1 MRPILFCLAI
11 LFSSGIVGATE
22 TEKTVNL
29 TGSISEDTYLAND
42 IVIVNA
48 EVDGDLL
55 IAAGDINV
63 SGLISGDLMAA
74 GGEVIITAELKD
86 DLRVA
91 GGEVSLCGSVAGD
104 VAIAGGDVDICAD
117 TVILSKA
124 WLAGSDVKANGR
136 FEKKLVIKG
145 SDVVLAGEFA
155 GGVRIEARHL
165 EVLADARIIGDLE
178 YTSPYPATIHP
189 DATITGEENY
199 TISNPWWGSKN
210 GKLDAGELLLGATIA
225 FIAIVFSV
233 AVTSLIVS
241 GFLPNTYAETP
252 NIIRTQFLKC
262 LAIGLL
268 FVLVT
273 PLLLMLLVIS
283 VIGIPLAIIFF
294 FAYVLMFFIGFF
306 ASVMLFA
313 DSFYTHFRK
322 AESKSM
328 LAHVVSVV
336 IVTLLITLFS
346 QLPIFGTLFIIL
358 LTLSGIGAVVLFTLH
373 SRKQNASAKTNIEE

>member
-1 MRPILFCLAI
+1 LA
-11 LFSSGIVGATE
+11 
-22 TEKTVNL
+22 
-29 TGSISEDTYLAND
+29 SEN
-42 IVIVNA
+42 VKVNA

-63 SGLISGDLMAA
+63 SGLISGDLMVA

-86 DLRVA
+86 DLRAA
-91 GGEVSLCGSVAGD
+91 GGQVSLCSRVAGD
-104 VAIAGGDVDICAD
+104 VAIAGGDVDVCAD
-117 TVILSKA
+117 AVIVDRA
-124 WLAGSDVKANGR
+124 WLAGGDVKANGR

-145 SDVVLAGEFA
+145 GDVVLAGVFA
-155 GGVRIEARHL
+155 NGVRIEARHL

-178 YTSPYPATIHP
+178 YTSPYPATIHQ

-199 TISNPWWGSKN
+199 TISNPWWGSNN
-210 GKLDAGELLLGATIA
+210 GKLDAGELLFGAIIA
-225 FIAIVFSV
+225 FIAIVFSL

-241 GFLPNTYAETP
+241 GFLPNTYAQTP

-268 FVLVT
+268 FVLAT
-273 PLLLMLLVIS
+273 PLLLMLLIVSI
-283 VIGIPLAIIFF
+283 IGIPLAIIFF

-313 DSFYTHFRK
+313 DSFYKHFRK
-322 AESKSM
+322 SESKSM
-328 LAHVVSVV
+328 LAHIVSVV
-336 IVTLLITLFS
+336 IVTLLVALFS
-346 QLPIFGTLFIIL
+346 QLPIFGSLFIIL

-373 SRKQNASAKTNIEE
+373 SRKQNAGAKTIIEE